1 MNNLTRHVQKTIV
14 VFAMLLSSCA
24 NITEEIYLNADGSGE
39 YLVYTDVISSTRA
52 MMIGMMSSFYPDASQ
67 DSLIQIVDEQIWD
80 DFPAEVDSI
89 IDFSSRVPD
98 SIKNDPAKKKY
109 LDKMVMFMKGSR
121 EEAFL
126 NSGMSFKFDNVDDL
140 QGFQDFMNEN
150 QAATGGSMG
159 MDMPNVQVTYSFDGS
174 TFSRTS
180 TPFESIDMN
189 DSTMMMLNT
198 MLEGSKS
205 KLILHLPKA
214 AKEVSQSQL
223 LEQKGNDVI
232 YEFDLIKVINGEQT
246 TDVKVKF

>member
-1 MNNLTRHVQKTIV
+1 MNNLTQHAKKTIV
-14 VFAMLLSSCA
+14 VLIVLLTSCA
-24 NITEEIYLNADGSGE
+24 NITEEIYLNEDGSGE

-52 MMIGMMSSFYPDASQ
+52 MMMGMMSSFYPDASE
-67 DSLIQIVDEQIWD
+67 DSLRQIVDAQIWK

-89 IDFSSRVPD
+89 IDFSTRVPD

-109 LDKMVMFMKGSR
+109 VEKMVMFMKGSR

-126 NSGMSFKFDNVDDL
+126 NSGMSFRFDNIEDL

-150 QAATGGSMG
+150 QTATGGGMG
-159 MDMPNVQVTYSFDGS
+159 MDMPDVQVTYSFNGNM
-174 TFSRTS
+174 FSRTS
-180 TPFESIDMN
+180 TPFESVDMN

-198 MLEGSKS
+198 MLEGAKS
-205 KLILHLPKA
+205 RLILHLPKPA
-214 AKEVSQSQL
+214 REVSQDQL
-223 LEQKGNDVI
+223 MEQNGKDVI